1 MDRLRTDFGFD
12 VAEVISEESVTLAN
26 IPSEVRSR
34 VMAAT
39 AHARVRWVEQR
50 AGEENLHGYEVYA
63 VAGDRFVHMLL
74 ALRPDGSVAEE
85 TETVLLTQIVNVVL
99 GDDHAAI
106 EVSEGSGRR
115 RIPIPFALLPALPDG
130 GGDPI

>member
-1 MDRLRTDFGFD
+1 MTS
-12 VAEVISEESVTLAN
+12 AMSEETVTLAN

-50 AGEENLHGYEVYA
+50 AGEENLQGYEVYA

-85 TETVLLTQIVNVVL
+85 TETVLLNEIVEVVI

-106 EVSEGSGRR
+106 EVAEGSGRR
-115 RIPIPFALLPALPDG
+115 RIPVPFALLPALGEG
-130 GGDPI
+130 GHAS